1 MTLFRRNILE
11 VLYDFRH
18 TTPNIPPDYL
28 FDLIPAIKQRSF
40 SIASSPTHH
49 QAVLELL
56 VAVVNYRTNLKSP
69 RWEDVMALISG
80 NGILCPGEGCA
91 PPGSLSCSPGAWF
104 R

>member
-1 MTLFRRNILE
+1 MGLLQPTPVGDETSKYFYLTLIFRRNILE

-69 RWEDVMALISG
+69 RCGYEGLNDVG
-80 NGILCPGEGCA
+80 
-91 PPGSLSCSPGAWF
+91 
-104 R
+104 

>member
-1 MTLFRRNILE
+1 MGLLQPTAVGDEIFFTLTKYFYLTLFRRNILE

-69 RWEDVMALISG
+69 RCG
-80 NGILCPGEGCA
+80 CEG
-91 PPGSLSCSPGAWF
+91 SE
-104 R
+104 

>member
-69 RWEDVMALISG
+69 RCG
-80 NGILCPGEGCA
+80 CEGLNNV
-91 PPGSLSCSPGAWF
+91 G
-104 R
+104 

>member
-1 MTLFRRNILE
+1 MFRRNILE

-40 SIASSPTHH
+40 SIASSPSHH

-69 RWEDVMALISG
+69 RWADMMALKYQVMVYRVQARSV
-80 NGILCPGEGCA
+80 LH
-91 PPGSLSCSPGAWF
+91 LDL
-104 R
+104 